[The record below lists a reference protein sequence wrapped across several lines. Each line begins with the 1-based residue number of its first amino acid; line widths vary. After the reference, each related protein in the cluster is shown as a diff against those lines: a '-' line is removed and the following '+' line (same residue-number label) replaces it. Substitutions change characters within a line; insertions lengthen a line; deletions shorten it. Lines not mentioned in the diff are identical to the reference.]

1 MDRAHWKPRL
11 ANGRQLQTPE
21 ADTPMKSWY
30 PSWHP
35 FHLLHDPIGS
45 LIGSYIFWTWE
56 AVLHSQGP
64 RM

>member
-1 MDRAHWKPRL
+1 MLSIMDRAHWKPRL

-21 ADTPMKSWY
+21 ADTPMESWY

-45 LIGSYIFWTWE
+45 LIGSYIF
-56 AVLHSQGP
+56 
-64 RM
+64 